1 MNKVIVAT
9 GLVGM
14 LALAGCCTDNCHT
27 QGNGSGSA
35 GSSETTKAD
44 AAKAEAP
51 AATDISTAGVKA
63 LLDSK
68 VAVTILDARTG
79 KYDDGKRIPGAGS
92 LNAESTAEEVAKA
105 IKDKDALVVTYCAN
119 PHCPAS
125 AKLAAHLRELGYKN
139 VLEYRDGIAGWIE
152 AGYKVD
158 EVAKK

>member
-1 MNKVIVAT
+1 MNKVIIAA
-9 GLVGM
+9 GLAGM
-14 LALAGCCTDNCHT
+14 LVLSGCCHDTCETPGD
-27 QGNGSGSA
+27 GSSAA
-35 GSSETTKAD
+35 GSRGATKAV
-44 AAKAEAP
+44 AEAGI
-51 AATDISTAGVKA
+51 ATDISTAGVKA

-79 KYDDGKRIPGAGS
+79 KYDDGKRIPGAGF
-92 LNAESTAEEVAKA
+92 LHAESTAEETAKA

-119 PHCPAS
+119 PHCRAS
-125 AKLAAHLRELGYKN
+125 AKLAARLRELGYKN